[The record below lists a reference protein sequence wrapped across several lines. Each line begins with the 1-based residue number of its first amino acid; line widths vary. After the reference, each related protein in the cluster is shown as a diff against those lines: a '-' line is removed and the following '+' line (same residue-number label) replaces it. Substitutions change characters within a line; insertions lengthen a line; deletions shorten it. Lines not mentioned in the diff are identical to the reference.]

1 MRLESAMAWQSKVV
15 TRRLPSFCRDGSLFS
30 KKIDKGEF
38 KMKTTFKHL
47 GTLLALCRIDRRCS
61 AKPAS
66 EPSGQ
71 PDQDTTQKT
80 VITIRASTSP
90 HAEILEYAQPYF

>member
-1 MRLESAMAWQSKVV
+1 
-15 TRRLPSFCRDGSLFS
+15 
-30 KKIDKGEF
+30 
-38 KMKTTFKHL
+38 MKTTFKHL
-47 GTLLALCRIDRRCS
+47 STLLLCAGLIAGCS

-80 VITIRASTSP
+80 VITIGASTSP